1 MAEKTPTEEK
11 AELKKRIRALKARRN
26 DAISRKASKEVGS
39 LRRGIRALKRK
50 TRVVAQA
57 AKAQA
62 APAAAAPPQEAA
74 SA

>member
-1 MAEKTPTEEK
+1 MENKTPTEEK
-11 AELKKRIRALKARRN
+11 AELKKRIRALKARCN

-50 TRVVAQA
+50 TRAVAQA

-62 APAAAAPPQEAA
+62 APAAATPKEEA

>member
-1 MAEKTPTEEK
+1 MAERTPTEEK
-11 AELKKRIRALKARRN
+11 AELKKRIRALKARRA
-26 DAISRKASKEVGS
+26 DAISRKASEEVGS

-50 TRVVAQA
+50 TRVVAKA

-62 APAAAAPPQEAA
+62 AAAAATPKEEA

>member
-1 MAEKTPTEEK
+1 METKTPTEEK
-11 AELKKRIRALKARRN
+11 AELKKRIRALKTRRD
-26 DAISRKASKEVGS
+26 DAVSRKASEEVGS

-62 APAAAAPPQEAA
+62 AAAAAAPKEEA

>member
-1 MAEKTPTEEK
+1 MENKTPTEEK

-62 APAAAAPPQEAA
+62 TATPAAPKEEA

>member
-1 MAEKTPTEEK
+1 MENKTPTEEK
-11 AELKKRIRALKARRN
+11 AELKKRIRALKVRRD
-26 DAISRKASKEVGS
+26 DAVSRKASKEVGS

-50 TRVVAQA
+50 TRVVARA

-62 APAAAAPPQEAA
+62 APAAATPQEGT

>member
-1 MAEKTPTEEK
+1 MAERTPAEEK
-11 AELKKRIRALKARRN
+11 AELKKRIRALKARRD

-50 TRVVAQA
+50 TRAAAQA

-62 APAAAAPPQEAA
+62 AAPAAAAPQEGT